1 MNTENLGTDIAN
13 DAGQNDEQIGVDDL
27 RIGMFVSSLDRPW
40 LGTPFLLQGF
50 LVESEKELAQL
61 RQLCQHVFIDRRRSI
76 GKHFSASSGG
86 RT

>member
-40 LGTPFLLQGF
+40 LNTPFLLQGF
-50 LVESEKELAQL
+50 LVENEKELAQHAERL
-61 RQLCQHVFIDRRRSI
+61 LGELYMWKKDYD
-76 GKHFSASSGG
+76 K
-86 RT
+86 TEE